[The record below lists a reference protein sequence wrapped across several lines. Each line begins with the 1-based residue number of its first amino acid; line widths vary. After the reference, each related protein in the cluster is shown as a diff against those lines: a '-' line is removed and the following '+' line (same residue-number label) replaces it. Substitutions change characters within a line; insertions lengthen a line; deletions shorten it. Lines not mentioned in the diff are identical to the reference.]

1 MKLQTR
7 TNTHTH
13 TLNLG
18 EKINSRTHSTPP
30 AAPCPPHQPVPLL
43 IRGCQ
48 NKGLTQGK
56 IIVTATLALGMRVG
70 LEVWVCV
77 GGVCVYGRLGA
88 DGATQMDE

>member
-30 AAPCPPHQPVPLL
+30 LP
-43 IRGCQ
+43 
-48 NKGLTQGK
+48 
-56 IIVTATLALGMRVG
+56 LALPIN
-70 LEVWVCV
+70 LSHF
-77 GGVCVYGRLGA
+77 
-88 DGATQMDE
+88 